1 LRVLTQMAV
10 TSPNVRWKK
19 CRLTSVTGMTA
30 VGGQDQNGISTA
42 PRSAALVLPGSSI
55 SGRHI
60 WKPAALRKGCVNAE
74 KSYCCRQKLCIL
86 FQHSFNVQH
95 RPTLV

>member
-1 LRVLTQMAV
+1 MYPKWMSSNTRQK
-10 TSPNVRWKK
+10 REREREKE
-19 CRLTSVTGMTA
+19 RERERERERE
-30 VGGQDQNGISTA
+30 DQNGISTA
-42 PRSAALVLPGSSI
+42 LRSAALVQPGSST

-74 KSYCCRQKLCIL
+74 KSCCCRQKLCIL